1 MNELSQAEGLLFYV
15 RRVIVLTFIAGLV
28 VVIGL
33 PIPEATAQVPQIL
46 RKVDKSCPYVDPNTA
61 PARIEELKAR
71 LAERRKA
78 IEKTKSM
85 LPGLH
90 EGSREAWAKTDR
102 IMNEAPAKLI
112 TSFAGDYLDKT
123 KIMKDSIT
131 KLKNASGISPEK
143 LKNIDSWLKTVEDLK
158 EAGSFLKQ
166 APTSF
171 AAGKKFG
178 LDHQAEMT
186 SLREKLVS
194 ANDLFVDSGLA
205 EELGGTFATAIGGP
219 LGKLAFDAS
228 LTSINLIVASQEAF
242 IEAGAARRVQSAIDT
257 MEWAYGIDYS
267 EMVNLTALLAST
279 CGQEPRERVAASD
292 RLPEPP
298 PPPPPSAAEE
308 VPVATG
314 PVRPVSGP
322 SMGTILLIGG
332 GAAAAGMAAIALG
345 TLGTTGADCGS
356 PPQGFG
362 NSWWYNEYVP
372 WCECMGGTPVVSTNQ
387 CIQ

>member
-1 MNELSQAEGLLFYV
+1 MNELSQAEGFLFHV

-33 PIPEATAQVPQIL
+33 PIPAATAQVPQIL
-46 RKVDKSCPYVDPNTA
+46 REVDESCPYVDPNTA
-61 PARIEELKAR
+61 PARIEELRGR

-78 IEKTKSM
+78 IERTKSM
-85 LPGLH
+85 LPGLQQ
-90 EGSREAWAKTDR
+90 GSREAWAKTDQ
-102 IMNEAPAKLI
+102 IMREAPANLV

-131 KLKNASGISPEK
+131 KLRKASGISPEK
-143 LKNIDSWLKTVEDLK
+143 LKKIDSWLETMEDLE
-158 EAGSFLKQ
+158 EAGSFLEK

-171 AAGKKFG
+171 NAGRKFG
-178 LDHQAEMT
+178 LDHQGEMS
-186 SLREKLVS
+186 SLQNEIIK
-194 ANDLFVDSGLA
+194 ANNLFVESGLA

-219 LGKLAFDAS
+219 LGKLAFDAG
-228 LTSINLIVASQEAF
+228 LTTVNLVVATEAAF
-242 IEAGAARRVQSAIDT
+242 IDADAARRVQSAINT
-257 MEWAYGIDYS
+257 MEWAYGIDNS
-267 EMVNLTALLAST
+267 EIVNLTALLASD
-279 CGQEPRERVAASD
+279 CGKKPKERLAKSD

-298 PPPPPSAAEE
+298 PPPPSAAAE

-314 PVRPVSGP
+314 SASPAAGP
-322 SMGTILLIGG
+322 SMGTMILIGG
-332 GAAAAGMAAIALG
+332 GAAAAGVAAIALG
-345 TLGTTGADCGS
+345 TLSTAGADCGS

-372 WCECMGGTPVVSTNQ
+372 WCECMGGTPAVSTNQ